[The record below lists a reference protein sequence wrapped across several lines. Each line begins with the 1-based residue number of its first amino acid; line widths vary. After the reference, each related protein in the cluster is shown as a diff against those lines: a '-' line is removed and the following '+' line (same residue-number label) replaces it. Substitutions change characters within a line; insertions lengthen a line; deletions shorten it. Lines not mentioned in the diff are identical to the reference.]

1 MGELLMAK
9 KNLENAKKLMESL
22 GISEAE
28 ALELIAFDNDEVENE
43 EVEAIES
50 NMKEAAA
57 STDKPKTAKK
67 GSSLDK
73 VKNQKAKKKVD
84 AAKEDLMT
92 KINAMLVEAGVV
104 APQNLTSS
112 KVSFMVGDE
121 FFSISLTKHKAKPD
135 GFDMEKVAE

>member
-57 STDKPKTAKK
+57 STDKPKTVKK

-84 AAKEDLMT
+84 AVKEDLMA
-92 KINAMLVEAGVV
+92 KINAMLVEAGVA
-104 APQNLTSS
+104 APQALTSS
-112 KVSFMVGDE
+112 KFSFMIGEE